1 MPLPGSLSKEPQPEP
16 QPTSPKPEQPWDLEL
31 GCWGYLELSASS
43 PSLIPQQPTEK
54 EFQFLQCQS
63 CQEEAKCPK
72 LLPCLHSL
80 CSGCLKTPDS
90 QCPICKVPGPA
101 GGELS
106 IQDNVFFESLQRR
119 LSMYRKIMDEM
130 ALCTR
135 CKETAD
141 FWCSECEQ
149 LLCARCF
156 EAHQWFLVKHEPRPL
171 GELRRLSEL
180 EFLDSL
186 RKTNNIFCSHPDH
199 GSTTTNIYCR
209 GCSKP
214 MCCSCAVL
222 DPGHNNLRCHISEE
236 IKQRQEELDSMT
248 HKLREKEE
256 AFGTALAQVHS
267 NFSQLDQ
274 QHTDNKK
281 LISSIFGRVMAL
293 VQAQECELLEKT
305 KQQYQCNYQKLAGQQ
320 QHQDTVLQ
328 RIHASSTLVQK
339 MKCYASDQEVLDMHD
354 FLRQAL
360 HCLYQEKP
368 RGTEAIVYI
377 NVFNE
382 VKACLQRIV
391 SDITQVIDAEV
402 SRRESSEANNL
413 PQNCLDVN
421 SEVQVQASSPA
432 QAQSEA
438 VVQSVPGAHP
448 VPVCAYSIR
457 VPSCTK
463 EDSPSVTPQK
473 RKSCQNE
480 SPRKMMKME
489 SKEEREMSLAQS
501 MPEQPR
507 PSTSRTISLP
517 HLVEAPSPKE
527 PPVENEG
534 SVPDRDVLIDDP
546 KEAAEERVVVISS
559 SEDSDTENL
568 TLQDN
573 NGSNNES
580 SDVQLEG
587 PSSLRSVDT
596 SLADPGTEDRPLVF
610 FDLKIDNETQKI
622 SQLAALNGE
631 NKFRVLIT
639 SKTCF
644 SGCSKRVSL
653 EEGLKHFLNF
663 LRSMHRPV
671 LACYKLWG
679 LSLPNFF
686 RALDDINQL
695 WELQKVTSGFLAIL
709 PLIRKRVPGASSFQ
723 LSDLSSTYLAR
734 NLNESSALASVLA
747 MRDLCHLLEVSQ
759 GPYLIPYIYSF
770 SNLHCFASL
779 QPLVQAAVLPRPEAR
794 LLALRNVGFLELLR
808 AYRWD
813 PQGGLK
819 KYNHYLSLP
828 DPPSQHADR
837 LQALKCYF
845 ESILQNSASTQQE
858 DPAMPTS
865 SHSHGHNMVKTNLPQ
880 S

>member
-1 MPLPGSLSKEPQPEP
+1 MASPGSLYEEPQPEP
-16 QPTSPKPEQPWDLEL
+16 QPTSPKPE
-31 GCWGYLELSASS
+31 
-43 PSLIPQQPTEK
+43 QQPTEK

-90 QCPICKVPGPA
+90 QCPICKVPGPP

-106 IQDNVFFESLQRR
+106 TQDNVFFESLQRR
-119 LSMYRKIMDEM
+119 LSIYWKIMDEM

-149 LLCARCF
+149 LLCAQCF

-186 RKTNNIFCSHPDH
+186 RKTNNIFCSHPNH

-214 MCCSCAVL
+214 ICCSCAVL
-222 DPGHNNLRCHISEE
+222 DPGHNDLRCHISEE

-248 HKLREKEE
+248 HKLREKKE

-267 NFSQLDQ
+267 KFSQLDQ
-274 QHTDNKK
+274 QHTDNKE
-281 LISSIFGRVMAL
+281 LISSIFGQVMEL
-293 VQAQECELLEKT
+293 VQAQERELLEKT
-305 KQQYQCNYQKLAGQQ
+305 NQQYQCNCQELAGQQ

-328 RIHASSTLVQK
+328 RIHAGSTLVQK

-360 HCLYQEKP
+360 HRLYQEKP
-368 RGTEAIVYI
+368 CGTKTIKYT

-382 VKACLQRIV
+382 LKECLKRIV
-391 SDITQVIDAEV
+391 SDITQRTLPEMQKVSSPEIKSSSKDVISDSV
-402 SRRESSEANNL
+402 FLVQEA
-413 PQNCLDVN
+413 
-421 SEVQVQASSPA
+421 QVQASSPA

-438 VVQSVPGAHP
+438 VVQLVTGTHP
-448 VPVCAYSIR
+448 VPVCAYSIC
-457 VPSCTK
+457 VPSCTE

-480 SPRKMMKME
+480 SPRKMMKMDSE
-489 SKEEREMSLAQS
+489 EERETRLAQS
-501 MPEQPR
+501 MPEQHR

-517 HLVEAPSPKE
+517 HLEEAPSPKE

-546 KEAAEERVVVISS
+546 KEAEECVVLISS
-559 SEDSDTENL
+559 SEDSDIENL

-573 NGSNNES
+573 NESSSES

-587 PSSLRSVDT
+587 PSSLGSMDA

-622 SQLAALNGE
+622 RQLAALNGE
-631 NKFRVLIT
+631 NKFRLLIT
-639 SKTCF
+639 RKTCF
-644 SGCSKRVSL
+644 SDCSKRVSEVSL

-663 LRSMHRPV
+663 LSSMHRPV
-671 LACYKLWG
+671 LACYKLWEPN
-679 LSLPNFF
+679 LPNFF
-686 RALDDINQL
+686 HALDDINQL
-695 WELQKVTSGFLAIL
+695 WELQEATSGFLAIL
-709 PLIRKRVPGASSFQ
+709 PLIQEYVPGASSFQ

-747 MRDLCHLLEVSQ
+747 MRDLCHLFEVSQ
-759 GPYLIPYIYSF
+759 GPHLIPYTYSF
-770 SNLHCFASL
+770 SSLHCFASL
-779 QPLVQAAVLPRPEAR
+779 ESLVQAAVLLWPEAH
-794 LLALRNVGFLELLR
+794 LLALHNVGFLELLR

-819 KYNHYLSLP
+819 KYKCYLSLP
-828 DPPSQHADR
+828 DIPSQHADR

-865 SHSHGHNMVKTNLPQ
+865 SNSHGHELQ